1 MTGDILNNIGG
12 FSIEKLGELFLYH
25 HNAPILFSS
34 GLFFFL
40 FIGFLIIYMSLR
52 RHLLARIIY
61 VTLFS
66 IYFYYKSSGFFFF
79 LLLFVATSDFFI
91 AQRIVR
97 TVPKW
102 GRKAWVILSLC
113 IDLGL
118 LGYFKYFNFLR
129 EIVATIGHEL
139 GYQLGN
145 TSLQSITYQPLDIFL
160 PVGISFFTFQTI
172 SYVIDVYRGDTKA
185 QRNILQFGVYVTMFP
200 QLIAGPILKYH
211 QIEKYLQERR
221 SDLDAISYGAK
232 RFVTGLAKK
241 VLLANNLGLLWTQI
255 SSLKNDQMS
264 VLMAWIGIA
273 AYAFQIYFDFSGYS
287 DMAIGLGAILGF
299 HFPENFNYPYI
310 ATSVTDFWH
319 RWHISLSTWF
329 KEYVYIPLGGNRKG
343 LARQILNI
351 LIVWT
356 LTGIWHGAGWNFLFW
371 GLWFALFLI
380 LEKLFLGELL
390 KNAPVVF
397 GRVYTLTVVLIS
409 WVFFA
414 LEKPGEIPAYLQAMF
429 GLNGVGLMNTQAM
442 FLGNEYLVLLIIALV
457 ACLPVGSLLIHRL
470 KSSKTGPA
478 MALYRVGE
486 KVIPAALLILSVA
499 YIVDAS
505 YNPFLYFRF

>member
-1 MTGDILNNIGG
+1 MV
-12 FSIEKLGELFLYH
+12 FSSLLFLFRFLPAVLILYYI
-25 HNAPILFSS
+25 APRK
-34 GLFFFL
+34 
-40 FIGFLIIYMSLR
+40 LR
-52 RHLLARIIY
+52 NVI
-61 VTLFS
+61 
-66 IYFYYKSSGFFFF
+66 
-79 LLLFVATSDFFI
+79 LLLFSLFFYAWGEPKYVFLMLFTITMDFFI
-91 AQRIVR
+91 GKGIDKAKKEGNQKKAKRFLMTSILVDLSILGFFKYADFLIG
-97 TVPKW
+97 TVNTLTGAGIP
-102 GRKAWVILSLC
+102 
-113 IDLGL
+113 L
-118 LGYFKYFNFLR
+118 LG
-129 EIVATIGHEL
+129 I
-139 GYQLGN
+139 
-145 TSLQSITYQPLDIFL
+145 PLPI
-160 PVGISFFTFQTI
+160 GISFFTFQTM
-172 SYVIDVYRGDTKA
+172 SYTIDVYKGSTEVQK
-185 QRNILQFGVYVTMFP
+185 NWIKYGTYVSMFP
-200 QLIAGPILKYH
+200 QLIAGPIVQYKTV
-211 QIEKYLQERR
+211 EKELMHRKVTLEDF
-221 SDLDAISYGAK
+221 SEGAF
-232 RFVTGLAKK
+232 RFSVGLAKK
-241 VLLANNLGLLWTQI
+241 VLLANQIGSLWNSI
-255 SSLKNDQMS
+255 SQLNHMS
-264 VLMAWIGIA
+264 VATAWLGAIA
-273 AYAFQIYFDFSGYS
+273 YSFQIYFDFSGYS

-457 ACLPVGSLLIHRL
+457 ACLPVGSLLVHRL